1 MQTQSL
7 GERLKQLRLAANMSL
22 RQLGE
27 KIDKTPP
34 FISDI
39 ELGRRFPSEGV
50 MEDIAKVFG
59 VPVEE
64 LKKLDTRDS
73 VPMVRQ
79 MVANDPRWGL
89 AFRTV
94 AEAGRSGKITPE
106 QLMKQF
112 GPNPKKVTGR

>member
-7 GERLKQLRLAANMSL
+7 GERIKELRLAANLSL

-27 KIDKTPP
+27 KIEKSPP

-50 MEDIAKVFG
+50 LEDIAKAFG
-59 VPVEE
+59 VDAEE
-64 LKKLDTRDS
+64 LRKLDTRDS
-73 VPMVRQ
+73 VPLVKR

-94 AEAGRSGKITPE
+94 AQAGRSGKVTPE
-106 QLMKQF
+106 QLMEQF
-112 GPNPKKVTGR
+112 GPGTKKGSGE